1 MSDTY
6 QAIITGNTIRW
17 LVPPPKEVESGKE
30 VPVEITVKKEDKTNL
45 DRGLAMYK
53 ALKNL
58 SKLKGIVSSVEEPVE
73 WQREIRKDRTL
84 DR

>member
-6 QAIITGNTIRW
+6 KAIITGNIIRW
-17 LVPPPKEVESGKE
+17 LVPPPKEIESGKE
-30 VPVEITVKKEDKTNL
+30 VPVEVTVKKEDKRNL
-45 DRGLAMYK
+45 DRGVAMYT

-58 SKLKGIVSSVEEPVE
+58 SKLKGVVSSVEEPVE
-73 WQREIRKDRTL
+73 WQKETRKDRTL